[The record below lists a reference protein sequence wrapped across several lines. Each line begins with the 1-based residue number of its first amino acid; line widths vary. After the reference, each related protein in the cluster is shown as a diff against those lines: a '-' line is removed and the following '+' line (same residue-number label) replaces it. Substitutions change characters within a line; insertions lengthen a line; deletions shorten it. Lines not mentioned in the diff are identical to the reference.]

1 MEKNAYKITVDS
13 KWSQEIKRHLLL
25 GRKARANL
33 DSILKSRDITLQAKV
48 QIVKAMI
55 FPVVMHECETWT
67 TKKAENE
74 RTDAFNLWCWGRHL
88 KFPWTARRSNQSIL
102 KEIKPDDSLEGLML
116 KLKLQYFGQLMQRV
130 DSLEKTLMLGKIE
143 GKRRGWQTM
152 RWLHSITDSMD
163 MNLSKL
169 REIVENKGAWHVVV
183 HDVTKSQRWLC
194 GWIETLYNWIA
205 LLNSRN

>member
-169 REIVENKGAWHVVV
+169 REIVENKGAWHEVV
-183 HDVTKSQRWLC
+183 HDITKSQRWLC